1 LISYP
6 SKQTDKLD
14 DYQQPEEVLLT
25 VVASELRLHGLLVGT
40 QEEGAAAVAADA
52 AVVTP
57 MTLLAGRGLRTDGTL
72 VVVVVVVVVRLLI
85 HFNRDST
92 KPTTTEDFSSA
103 SFYCR

>member
-1 LISYP
+1 MVSSP
-6 SKQTDKLD
+6 SKQTEKLD
-14 DYQQPEEVLLT
+14 DYQQPAEVLLT
-25 VVASELRLHGLLVGT
+25 VVASELRLHGLLVRA

-72 VVVVVVVVVRLLI
+72 VVLVIVVVFRLLI

-92 KPTTTEDFSSA
+92 KPATIEDFSSA
-103 SFYCR
+103 TSF